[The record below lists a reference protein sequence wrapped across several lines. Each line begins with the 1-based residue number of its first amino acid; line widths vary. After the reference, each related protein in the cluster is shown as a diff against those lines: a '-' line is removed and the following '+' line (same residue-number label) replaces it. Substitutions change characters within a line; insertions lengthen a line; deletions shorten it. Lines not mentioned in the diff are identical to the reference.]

1 MLIPLHIG
9 GELISY
15 NEYKMSPTSI
25 SGGGKL
31 LTGGELISPASC
43 DAKLV
48 PVGKRQE
55 EVLPTVKLEQR
66 RYKMFYYINEK

>member
-1 MLIPLHIG
+1 MN
-9 GELISY
+9 Y

-25 SGGGKL
+25 SVGGNL

-48 PVGKRQE
+48 PVGKGQE
-55 EVLPTVKLEQR
+55 EVLPSAKLE
-66 RYKMFYYINEK
+66 

>member
-1 MLIPLHIG
+1 
-9 GELISY
+9 
-15 NEYKMSPTSI
+15 MSPTSI

-48 PVGKRQE
+48 PVGKGQE
-55 EVLPTVKLEQR
+55 EVLPTAKLEQWPYNPAR
-66 RYKMFYYINEK
+66 KVCEITLRIMAGKNISK

>member
-1 MLIPLHIG
+1 
-9 GELISY
+9 
-15 NEYKMSPTSI
+15 MSPTSI

-55 EVLPTVKLEQR
+55 EVLPTAKLEQR
-66 RYKMFYYINEK
+66 RYKEVILCL